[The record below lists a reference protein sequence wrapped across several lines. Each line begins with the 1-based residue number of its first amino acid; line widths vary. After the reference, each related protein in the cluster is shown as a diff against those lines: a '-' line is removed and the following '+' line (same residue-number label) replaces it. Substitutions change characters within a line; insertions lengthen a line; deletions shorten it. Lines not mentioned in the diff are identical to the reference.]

1 MNIHTRS
8 ILPALLLTTLAG
20 AAPAIADDDVA
31 ILSDAPDGQ
40 LAVRR
45 GLQAPE
51 GMLTARVTL
60 AMNLSADAVGEP
72 ISLAP
77 DIAYGVSD
85 RLQVSL
91 IHDGPMRWQARPGLG
106 LCLTGSDGGCPRVY
120 DNVGLDVMYG
130 LVFGS
135 QLHVSAHGG
144 LLLTSF
150 DPVATMLPIGVAA
163 KLHIGDAMAVTVDP
177 QLGFALSDRDVNAD
191 VLFLPIDVSFQVGV
205 PTTLKLLT
213 GVVGPLDG
221 FGDAYQAPLGVGVVH
236 NVTEHIDVGARF
248 SFDNLLGQQP
258 PGVDAAD
265 ARSLAL
271 LLNLRS

>member
-1 MNIHTRS
+1 MDKLTRT
-8 ILPALLLTTLAG
+8 ILPALLLASLAG
-20 AAPAIADDDVA
+20 AAPAVADDDVA

-60 AMNLSADAVGEP
+60 AINLGVDVAGEP

-77 DIAYGVSD
+77 DVAYGVSD
-85 RLQVSL
+85 RLQISV

-106 LCLTGSDGGCPRVY
+106 LCLTGTDGGCPRVY
-120 DNVGLDVMYG
+120 DNVGVDVMYG

-135 QLHVSAHGG
+135 QLHLSAHGG

-150 DPVATMLPIGVAA
+150 DPATTMLPLGFAA
-163 KLHIGDAMAVTVDP
+163 KLHLGDAAAITVDP

-191 VLFLPIDVSFQVGV
+191 VLFLPIDVSFQVGA
-205 PTTLKLLT
+205 PTTLKVLT
-213 GVVGPLDG
+213 GLVGPLDG
-221 FGDAYQAPLGVGVVH
+221 FADAYQAPLGVGVVH
-236 NVTEHIDVGARF
+236 NLTEHVDVGARF
-248 SFDNLLGQQP
+248 SFDNLLEQQP

>member
-1 MNIHTRS
+1 MNKLTLT
-8 ILPALLLTTLAG
+8 ILPALLTASL
-20 AAPAIADDDVA
+20 APAAADDDVA

-40 LAVRR
+40 RAVLR

-60 AMNLSADAVGEP
+60 AMNLGADAVGEP

-85 RLQVSL
+85 RLQISL

-106 LCLTGSDGGCPRVY
+106 LCLAGSDHGCPHVY

-144 LLLTSF
+144 LLFTSL

-163 KLHIGDAMAVTVDP
+163 KLHIGDAVAVTVDP

-236 NVTEHIDVGARF
+236 NVTEHVDVGARF